1 MSWSGIARVVTAL
14 TVIIVSLASPA
25 SAQEATG
32 PANRALI
39 DTTRTDELLTHAKEV
54 SELLFSYSYTDLRK
68 HDAMF
73 VVLTTGEFRAKYTEL
88 FADIVSQAGDMKLTM
103 TSTVKDAAVRVLND
117 DHAEVLVFLDQNSTR
132 GDTNATT
139 ASATMFLMT
148 FTPVDGDWKV
158 SDIDLFEESE

>member
-32 PANRALI
+32 PENRALI
-39 DTTRTDELLTHAKEV
+39 DTARTDELLTHAKQV
-54 SELLFSYSYTDLRK
+54 SEQLFSYSYTDLRS
-68 HDAMF
+68 HDAVF
-73 VVLTTGEFRAKYTEL
+73 AVLSTDEFRAKYTEL
-88 FADIVSQAGDMKLTM
+88 FADIVSQAGDMKLTV

-132 GDTNATT
+132 GDTNATNT
-139 ASATMFLMT
+139 TGSMFLVT
-148 FTPVDGDWKV
+148 FRPVDGDWKV
-158 SDIDLFEESE
+158 SDIDLFEESA

>member
-1 MSWSGIARVVTAL
+1 MSRSGIARVVTAL

-32 PANRALI
+32 PENRALI
-39 DTTRTDELLTHAKEV
+39 DITRTGELLTHAKQA
-54 SELLFSYSYTDLRK
+54 SEQLFTYSYTDLRK
-68 HDAMF
+68 HDAVF
-73 VVLTTGEFRAKYTEL
+73 AVLSTDEFRAKYTEL
-88 FADIVSQAGDMKLTM
+88 FADVVSQAGDMKLTV

-139 ASATMFLMT
+139 AAASMFLVT
-148 FTPVDGDWKV
+148 FRPVDGDWKV
-158 SDIDLFEESE
+158 SDIDLFEESA